1 MLCASTFSTDVQLRL
16 RILNNQVFAIL
27 SQVKERLQ
35 ARLLELEPIPEM
47 LRSTELRL
55 QETNEKLA
63 AEQKKNAE
71 NTKLVADL
79 TLKVWITYSNV
90 FCRC

>member
-1 MLCASTFSTDVQLRL
+1 MFQNTWNNLKRFS
-16 RILNNQVFAIL
+16 AIL
-27 SQVKERLQ
+27 WQVKERLQ

-79 TLKVWITYSNV
+79 TLKVWIT
-90 FCRC
+90 

>member
-1 MLCASTFSTDVQLRL
+1 M
-16 RILNNQVFAIL
+16 LNNQVFAIL

-79 TLKVWITYSNV
+79 TLKV
-90 FCRC
+90 

>member
-1 MLCASTFSTDVQLRL
+1 MFQNTWNNFKRL
-16 RILNNQVFAIL
+16 SAIL
-27 SQVKERLQ
+27 WQVKERLQ

-79 TLKVWITYSNV
+79 TLKVWIK
-90 FCRC
+90 

>member
-1 MLCASTFSTDVQLRL
+1 M
-16 RILNNQVFAIL
+16 
-27 SQVKERLQ
+27 Q

-79 TLKVWITYSNV
+79 TLKV
-90 FCRC
+90 